1 MHRRPRD
8 CCIPGAGT
16 RAKNDDLENIDYPG
30 QMAPPPGDLNS
41 TESPQG
47 CSRKYNLGKHANGQ
61 LNCLYSGE
69 LSDSAWEAGGG
80 GEVFGPS
87 GSLTGRGESGLL
99 SIIVFNN

>member
-1 MHRRPRD
+1 MHRRPGDRW
-8 CCIPGAGT
+8 IPGPGT
-16 RAKNDDLENIDYPG
+16 GAKKDCLEKITYPD
-30 QMAPPPGDLNS
+30 QIPPPGDLNS
-41 TESPQG
+41 TESPHG